1 MYVVRWILAVFLI
14 LVSMATWIPMIRIGG
29 VAPDFLLGV
38 VFLIALQ
45 KGATWGVWTG
55 VVLGLLAGVES
66 PGTLGADSL
75 ALGLAG
81 WLAAR
86 SSLGIDRNSAVT
98 QVLLLFLASILAE
111 TVRAV
116 FIAGSEP
123 VNLPL
128 FWIRWALPGAIYT
141 TLALPA
147 ATWTLCRIVGTRR
160 WLTVAP

>member
-1 MYVVRWILAVFLI
+1 MYAIRWILAVFLI
-14 LVSMATWIPMIRIGG
+14 LVSMATWIPMIRIMG

-45 KGATWGVWTG
+45 RGAVWGVWTG
-55 VVLGLLAGVES
+55 VVLGLLVGVEN
-66 PGTLGADSL
+66 PQTLGADAL
-75 ALGLAG
+75 ALAMAG

-98 QVLLLFLASILAE
+98 QVLLLLLASLLAE
-111 TVRAV
+111 TVRAIFFV
-116 FIAGSEP
+116 GPDPAT
-123 VNLPL
+123 LPL

-141 TLALPA
+141 TLALPV
-147 ATWTLCRIVGTRR
+147 ATWILCGILGTRR